1 MWRALLTLSAL
12 PPLVKKN
19 LNDHRRVIFNGN
31 GYSEAWEAE
40 AARRGL
46 PNRKCTPDAMVA
58 LKEEKNISL
67 MEEFGVLTKTEM
79 LSRYEVEMEHYS
91 KIINIEARTMLKIAS
106 QAADSC
112 RHQLYGRSCQ
122 HRRSQDR
129 CCGRHLHQVRSKAV
143 DCTFQIH

>member
-1 MWRALLTLSAL
+1 MPGSAENLSDANTIL
-12 PPLVKKN
+12 NTAVAKELKQFVADVEGAADFECAAAAWVKKT

-67 MEEFGVLTKTEM
+67 MEEFGVLRSSTTPR
-79 LSRYEVEMEHYS
+79 LSTS
-91 KIINIEARTMLKIAS
+91 KPAPCS
-106 QAADSC
+106 
-112 RHQLYGRSCQ
+112 RS
-122 HRRSQDR
+122 HPS
-129 CCGRHLHQVRSKAV
+129 S
-143 DCTFQIH
+143 